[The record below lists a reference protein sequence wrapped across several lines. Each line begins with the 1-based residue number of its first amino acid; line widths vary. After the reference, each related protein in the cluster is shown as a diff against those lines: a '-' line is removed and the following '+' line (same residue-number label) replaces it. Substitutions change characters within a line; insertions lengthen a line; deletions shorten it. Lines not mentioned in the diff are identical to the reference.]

1 MLRTQGEVAGS
12 AGVCERGVCG
22 DLAGCLFLTDCSCDT
37 TPSLR
42 PSPATWRS
50 GTLHRASVPAR
61 RALSSVC
68 WGWPGPWG
76 GAAGGPGTY
85 TAPTPRKSRS
95 PPRARGKRPEGRDS
109 PSYPATC
116 TRYPDPRLGSV
127 NSQTGY
133 AESLGSSPKP
143 MDPHCPVPPGWGA
156 GGRHVPQGPEHPWG
170 SGIRSRLPLSRPRRA
185 EGAAAADGAGSAP
198 AFPASPARCPE
209 SGISAWRS
217 AAGPRTQ
224 GLSDS
229 FLGAGRCVPETETE
243 GKAKCTVKGRVC
255 LKEHFSPGQGL
266 IQSGVLVCES
276 PYLVPDYG

>member
-133 AESLGSSPKP
+133 AESLGSSQSPWTP
-143 MDPHCPVPPGWGA
+143 TVRCLQDGEQAVGTCPRARSIPGAVVSDPDSHSRGRGAWRAQPLRMVLSRLQLSPRLPPGARSPGSRPGA
-156 GGRHVPQGPEHPWG
+156 RQRGPE
-170 SGIRSRLPLSRPRRA
+170 RRA
-185 EGAAAADGAGSAP
+185 
-198 AFPASPARCPE
+198 
-209 SGISAWRS
+209 
-217 AAGPRTQ
+217 
-224 GLSDS
+224 
-229 FLGAGRCVPETETE
+229 
-243 GKAKCTVKGRVC
+243 
-255 LKEHFSPGQGL
+255 
-266 IQSGVLVCES
+266 
-276 PYLVPDYG
+276 